1 MNLDF
6 HYYGTYLAAKVAGYN
21 DTDAKTI
28 AYAAQYVDE
37 SDKSMILDDV
47 NFTLPTIQT
56 NLEFKKYYADLASWG
71 YKWDFESL
79 NEIKKVWIPFH
90 FLPGNLNNQY
100 KYNGV
105 KESKCL
111 TTSWKF
117 KDGDDQ
123 KFRLMCLP
131 NSETVSAIINDLI
144 YFHSTE
150 EYKLQFIGMRMHV
163 LADTWAHMYFIGKPE
178 WYINDVKEFIAEES
192 KYIEETK
199 WTKAEE
205 YRNNGWHSIN
215 FTGTPDIGGY
225 ESISYLG
232 HGRMGHIPDYGYLNY
247 RYIPNWS
254 STDDKVKIEKN
265 NQDNFFKAFC
275 QMVYALKCIKNGND
289 FNINQY
295 DNLTAQQKTEVSKV
309 IATRKNDQSEAWK
322 KAIQALGYSP
332 LEKFDKNKWKN
343 EFIKSSNKE
352 KTDYYYFNLVA
363 KKHVDYVTD
372 FLEEKRLS
380 LEEMFNGYCK
390 FKNFDDTQFAK
401 NRNRVTKII
410 LRGAYIVDAIQLVYD
425 GKYKTPMHGEPFGG
439 TMVSLDLDTDDYIV
453 KISGSI
459 GLYEGGEPYPNS
471 PTRTIGKITFLTKK
485 GKTITAGH
493 ETMFKLYRNFT
504 LEAPAGKQIFALKGS
519 YLIRKLREET
529 SKRYL
534 DCLEIAN
541 TKDCSVATSTK

>member
-6 HYYGTYLAAKVAGYN
+6 HYYGTYLAAKIAGYN
-21 DTDAKTI
+21 DLDANTI

-37 SDKSMILDDV
+37 STKSMILDDV
-47 NFTLPTIQT
+47 NFTLPTVQT
-56 NLEFKKYYADLASWG
+56 NSELIEYYEDFTSWG
-71 YKWDFESL
+71 YKWNLDNL

-90 FLPGNLNNQY
+90 FLPGNLNNQFEY
-100 KYNGV
+100 KGV
-105 KESKCL
+105 KESKGL
-111 TTSWKF
+111 TINWKF
-117 KDGDDQ
+117 KDGDNQ

-144 YFHSTE
+144 YFHNTE

-205 YRNNGWHSIN
+205 YRNKSWHSIN
-215 FTGTPDIGGY
+215 FIGAPGFGGY
-225 ESISYLG
+225 EGTSYHG

-265 NQDNFFKAFC
+265 NQDDFFKAFC

-289 FNINQY
+289 FSINQY
-295 DNLTAQQKTEVSKV
+295 DNLTENQKTEVTKV
-309 IATRKNDQSEAWK
+309 IATRKDDQSEAWK
-322 KAIQALGYSP
+322 KAINALGYNS
-332 LEKFDKNKWKN
+332 LENFDKNKWKN
-343 EFIKSSNKE
+343 EFIKSTNKE

-380 LEEMFNGYCK
+380 LEEMSSEYCK

-410 LRGAYIVDAIQLVYD
+410 LRGAYIVDAIQIVYD
-425 GKYKTPMHGEPFGG
+425 EKYKTPMHGEPLGG
-439 TMVSLDLDTDDYIV
+439 TVVSLDLDVDDYIV

-471 PTRTIGKITFLTKK
+471 PTITIGKITFLTKK

-493 ETMFKLYRNFT
+493 ETMFKSHKNFT
-504 LEAPAGKQIFALKGS
+504 LEAPTGKQIFALKGS
-519 YLIRKLREET
+519 YLIRKLRAET
-529 SKRYL
+529 NKRYL
-534 DCLEIAN
+534 DCLGIASI
-541 TKDCSVATSTK
+541 KDCSVVTSTK